1 MVRNEWLKKSKLSEA
16 EEERR
21 REDKI
26 QLNKSLAK
34 TLAIEMGESAVRK
47 SSKRDMTSE
56 ELDQEFRELN
66 ASQLQANA
74 KLAVE

>member
-1 MVRNEWLKKSKLSEA
+1 MVRDEWLKKSKLSEA